1 MSMTGKVA
9 IVTGAASGLGLATA
23 MRLAREGANVALW
36 DINDAGLQAAT
47 AEITQAGGKALWSHV
62 DVSKRADIDA
72 AVATV
77 RAEFGPVN
85 ILVNNAGL
93 TGFVAF
99 MDITEELWD
108 RMVKVNLG
116 SMYLVTHAVLP
127 DMIKAGWGRV
137 INISSSS
144 AQGGAVRMAHYAA
157 SKGGVIAFTKALA
170 MEFAGNGITVNN
182 VPPGFVDT
190 PMLRASNSLIAKG
203 TIDQV
208 AAASPMKRPGRAEDI
223 AAAVAFL
230 ASEDA
235 GYITGHTLNV
245 NGGRYL
251 S

>member
-1 MSMTGKVA
+1 
-9 IVTGAASGLGLATA
+9 
-23 MRLAREGANVALW
+23 LW
-36 DINDAGLQAAT
+36 DINDAGLQAAV
-47 AEITQAGGKALWSHV
+47 ADIAKAGRTALWSHV

-72 AVATV
+72 AVQKV
-77 RAEFGPVN
+77 RAEFGPVS

-99 MDITEELWD
+99 MDITEEIWQ
-108 RMVKVNLG
+108 RMINVNLT

-157 SKGGVIAFTKALA
+157 SKGGVIGFTKALA
-170 MEFAGNGITVNN
+170 MEFAGQGITVNN

>member
-23 MRLAREGANVALW
+23 MRLAREGAKVALW